1 MAKASPA
8 LTNFNAGEISP
19 LLDARVDF
27 EKYPNA
33 ASLLENFVPTVQG
46 PLKKRAGTRFAGTS
60 KNNGQCVL
68 IPFEYSVSQAYMVE
82 FGVGYA
88 RFYTTDSSTGERG
101 LLLNASGLPVEVA
114 TSYTL
119 SHLFNADG
127 STKLK
132 YAQAGDVLYLCC
144 PGLPVCTL
152 RRTSATG
159 FEFLY
164 YETKNGPFKDLNDS
178 STTIYANAQSGYVR
192 LTASAPIFHSGM
204 LDTWVYLETPA
215 HAAVKPW
222 ISSEPVWPGNLRRS
236 DGKNYISQTNAY
248 TGTVQP
254 VHTEGLEWD
263 GPNVMELNPVHM
275 VGVLW
280 QYSDPGYGSV
290 MIKNVIS
297 SYEVEGWV
305 WSKSLLPL
313 HVCGYENRT
322 TRWALGAWDQAQGY
336 PTSVAFFRSRLW
348 FARGQ
353 KVWASVVEDFTDFS
367 PQDNSEVTADMAI
380 SITLASGQINDIQWL
395 LPDKDLIAGTAAGE
409 FAIGELSNGD
419 ALGPNNIRAVLQSEY
434 GSKSIQPVKNG
445 SSILFIQRAGLKA
458 REFYYNIGAD
468 GYVSE
473 DAAVVAEHITAG
485 DGVVVSGGRKA
496 FGIVAMALAQEPDPV
511 VWMVRSDRQLIG
523 LTWNNEQKV
532 KGWHRHSV
540 SGEVE
545 SVGVIPAFEGD
556 REELWLCVKRMVNG
570 RVCRCIEYMDAMYRS
585 GEDPSEQF
593 YLDCGLS
600 YRGTPTQVVQGLSHL
615 EGCEVAVLADGA
627 VQSNALVRDGAITLA
642 SAASVVHVGLPYTAT
657 YRSMRIEAAAAD
669 GTAQGKT
676 KRINKAVFRLLDT
689 GSGRYGASL
698 DKLDA
703 LMFRTPQHA
712 MSKAVPLFSGDKLV
726 EFPGDY
732 GEDGYVVFVSDQPY
746 AATLV
751 GIFPQVTTQDR

>member
-60 KNNGQCVL
+60 KDNGQCVL

-164 YETKNGPFKDLNDS
+164 YETKNGPLRDLSMNGV
-178 STTIYANAQSGYVR
+178 TVYASGQVGSVV
-192 LTASAPIFHSGM
+192 LTSSAPVFSADMMGS
-204 LDTWVYLETPA
+204 WFYLEKPSEAAITPWA
-215 HAAVKPW
+215 PDQ
-222 ISSEPVWPGNLRRS
+222 PVYSKGTPMRS
-236 DGKNYISQTNAY
+236 DGKTYISHSVAY
-248 TGTVQP
+248 TGTTQP
-254 VHTEGLEWD
+254 VHTEGAEWD
-263 GPNVMELNPVHM
+263 GMPQGLLNPTRM

-280 QYSDPGYGSV
+280 EYSDPGYGYV
-290 MIKNVIS
+290 KLTGYIS
-297 SYEVEGWV
+297 PTQVVGEVAANTR
-305 WSKSLLPL
+305 LPS
-313 HVCGYENRT
+313 HVVGASNAT
-322 TRWALGAWDQAQGY
+322 PRWAEGEWNHKYGY

-353 KVWASVVEDFTDFS
+353 KVWASVAEDFSDFS
-367 PQDNSEVTADMAI
+367 AKNFSEVTADMAI

-570 RVCRCIEYMDAMYRS
+570 RICRCIEYMDAMYRS

-689 GSGRYGASL
+689 
-698 DKLDA
+698 